1 MQSNAL
7 SNIAQSRTR
16 PMGGDA
22 LSGRDKAN
30 KSNEVKQGGGTKPSL
45 DAAYLKRT
53 NSYAFEL
60 NLSEPAQAIIAELN
74 AHARAQEAKNDS
86 AQLTETETPNYTSKS
101 PSQREDTSLSEN
113 TEVTKK
119 ASGLPPTILES
130 YGPFGERAQAFLREF
145 FDGAGETSRQYQDK
159 IGRLVD
165 SMNGG
170 QHMSE
175 LDTFSEKTSLE
186 DGRTVFSMQAKNGS
200 RMRIFMQ
207 KTRSQTHLTITY
219 LNRETGSY
227 DLDMIK
233 QPDAM
238 GKPLVEKNS
247 TTSETIM
254 VKIHEVGR
262 HIVQGQLNPKPE
274 YDKSELFRF
283 K

>member
-7 SNIAQSRTR
+7 PSIAQSRTR
-16 PMGGDA
+16 PMSGDA

-30 KSNEVKQGGGTKPSL
+30 KSNEFGQGGRAKPSL

-74 AHARAQEAKNDS
+74 AMARAKQGENDR
-86 AQLTETETPNYTSKS
+86 AQLTETPATAS
-101 PSQREDTSLSEN
+101 PLQREDILRSEN
-113 TEVTKK
+113 TKSTRE

-170 QHMSE
+170 QHMVE
-175 LDTFSEKTSLE
+175 LDMLSEKTSLE
-186 DGRTVFSMQAKNGS
+186 DGHTVFSMQAINGS

-207 KTRSQTHLTITY
+207 KIESQSHLTITY

-227 DLDMIK
+227 DLDMVK
-233 QPDAM
+233 QPNIS
-238 GKPLVEKNS
+238 GTPLVEQNLVS
-247 TTSETIM
+247 SETVM

-262 HIVQGQLNPKPE
+262 RIIQGCLHPEPE
-274 YDKSELFRF
+274 YDNSALFRF